1 MLNRDEIKNLVIITD
16 GSDQCYRAASYDIRI
31 GKILAVSADGRSE
44 PCESDS
50 YWVPAQGMVEV
61 ISIETVKVPQNIAG
75 YASVKTGLS
84 RQGLL
89 ALNTGILDPGY
100 EGPLSATLVNFGRAN
115 SLLSHGDTFLRLTFH
130 EYDPPEDFKAPTT
143 EAPEEFLRKRKIEV
157 AQNFSAL
164 FLNLNRH
171 IEEAVRSAFWRN
183 LPIIGFVLALVS
195 LSVTLT
201 TWGVSYEQTLFPPK
215 DQFRAES
222 GFYFRDE
229 EFDSY
234 KKRLA
239 ELEQRVRELE
249 AKAASTAPAR
259 PLSQTPNQLAP
270 RR

>member
-1 MLNRDEIKNLVIITD
+1 
-16 GSDQCYRAASYDIRI
+16 
-31 GKILAVSADGRSE
+31 
-44 PCESDS
+44 
-50 YWVPAQGMVEV
+50 
-61 ISIETVKVPQNIAG
+61 
-75 YASVKTGLS
+75 
-84 RQGLL
+84 
-89 ALNTGILDPGY
+89 
-100 EGPLSATLVNFGRAN
+100 
-115 SLLSHGDTFLRLTFH
+115 
-130 EYDPPEDFKAPTT
+130 
-143 EAPEEFLRKRKIEV
+143 
-157 AQNFSAL
+157 
-164 FLNLNRH
+164 
-171 IEEAVRSAFWRN
+171 
-183 LPIIGFVLALVS
+183 VS

>member
-1 MLNRDEIKNLVIITD
+1 MLNRDEIKRRGIIVSAIPANYD
-16 GSDQCYRAASYDIRI
+16 RAASYDLRI
-31 GKILAVSADGRSE
+31 GKILAIKPEGRSE
-44 PCESDS
+44 PIETDS

-61 ISIETVKVPQNIAG
+61 ISIETIKVPPDVAG

-100 EGPLSATLVNFGRAN
+100 EGPLSATIVNFGKAD

-130 EYDPPEDFKAPTT
+130 EYDPPAEVKDVK

-171 IEEAVRSAFWRN
+171 IEESVRSAFWRN

-215 DQFRAES
+215 NQYSAES

-229 EFDSY
+229 EYDSY

-239 ELEQRVRELE
+239 ELEQRVHNLE
-249 AKAASTAPAR
+249 TKAASA
-259 PLSQTPNQLAP
+259 AP
-270 RR
+270 RQSLPQTHNQSAPQR